1 MKFKIIFLLIIIV
14 LFAIGSAWFY
24 SYSLINKIPTD
35 TKFNPDSVDPKVPS
49 HFKDKIIEDGNDID
63 DFTNIA
69 LFGLDK
75 LDTNEPGRSDS
86 ILILTIDKAHNK
98 VKLSSIMRDSYV
110 NIEGHGKDKINHAYS
125 YGGPELAV
133 KTINQNFNLNIQDY
147 IAVDFFGMAQIID
160 ILGGI
165 TVEIKPEQITSPD
178 VVGINFHVKEMAEA
192 RGGKYTPLEKA
203 GTQSLNGIQAVAYA
217 RDRHS
222 SANGD
227 FDRTERQREVLMKIG
242 EKFKVTD
249 VLRIGKLVESI
260 TPYALTSLDNGKIIN
275 IGTFLLKSGFKNI
288 DQQRFPLD
296 DYCEG
301 KFINDVWYLT
311 FDEKTTS
318 DQMGKYIYQDI
329 QPQ

>member
-1 MKFKIIFLLIIIV
+1 MGL
-14 LFAIGSAWFY
+14 AWFY

-35 TKFNPDSVDPKVPS
+35 TKFNPDSVDPKMPN
-49 HFKDKIIEDGNDID
+49 HFKDKIIEDGNNVE
-63 DFTNIA
+63 DFTNVA

-75 LDTNEPGRSDS
+75 LDSNEPGRSDS

-178 VVGINFHVKEMAEA
+178 VVGINFHIKEMAEA

-222 SANGD
+222 TANGD

-275 IGTFLLKSGFKNI
+275 LGTFLLKSGFKNI

-318 DQMGKYIYQDI
+318 DQIGKYIYQDI
-329 QPQ
+329 QPK